1 MAVFKIS
8 RCSNPVCKYKHNVS
22 TPNKTD
28 KPCPKC
34 SAEMYYLA
42 QWYISYQL
50 YGKKYVEA
58 AGPQKR
64 FAEDALSKK
73 KVLIREGRFFDMKS
87 SDLTWKEGIEK
98 LRRTYP
104 YLTENTQR
112 MYEGCIRTFELAD
125 YAKLRWNQIDIDK
138 INSYIADR
146 QDAEITNSTINRDLA
161 TLKRIAKLCKLYEL
175 FNEIELLPENDPRT
189 MTLTDEQQE
198 TLLQECQSPQL
209 RLAIL
214 IALNTGLRKEGVYH
228 MQWNDVD
235 FKSKTIT
242 RIVKGNRKVY
252 IPITQRLESALKEY
266 RLQAQLS
273 QWVFPSPVN
282 IGKPVHTTIHRS
294 FHNACKRAGVPKGF
308 RFHDLRHTF
317 ATNFLQRTGDIHA
330 LQDILGHSEPR
341 MTRRYAHILDEH
353 KREAMKKFEEGRG

>member
-1 MAVFKIS
+1 MAIFKVE
-8 RCSNPVCKYKHNVS
+8 RCSQCNYKHTEPKPGKVN
-22 TPNKTD
+22 

-34 SAEMYYLA
+34 SAEMYYLD

-98 LRRTYP
+98 LRMSYRRRNISKD
-104 YLTENTQR
+104 TER
-112 MYEGCIRTFELAD
+112 MYEGCIRTFEKYD

-146 QDAEITNSTINRDLA
+146 QDDEITNSTINRELA

-175 FNEIELLPENDPRT
+175 FNEIELLSENDPRT
-189 MTLTDEQQE
+189 MTLTNEQQE

-235 FKSKTIT
+235 FKTKTIT

-273 QWVFPSPVN
+273 QWVFPSPTN
-282 IGKPVHTTIHRS
+282 IGQPVHKTIHRS

-317 ATNFLQRTGDIHA
+317 ATDYLYRTKNIHA
-330 LQDILGHSEPR
+330 LQDILGHSDPK
-341 MTRRYAHILDEH
+341 MTQRYAHILDEH